1 MIKYLSQSVQDT
13 RGIGVKCAELIT
25 PHSLVCLFGDLGSGK
40 TTLIKSIIAQLTQ
53 INPHQITSPTFT
65 YVNTYKGKAV
75 CHHFD
80 LYRLSGTGLFL
91 QKGFDEYLDTDAY
104 SMIEWPERIEPLL
117 KNRPHVKV
125 TLRTLNETEREIT
138 LEK

>member
-1 MIKYLSQSVQDT
+1 MIKYFSHSVQET
-13 RGIGVKCAELIT
+13 RAIGVKCAEVLT
-25 PHSLVCLFGDLGSGK
+25 PNSLVCLFGELGSGK
-40 TTLIKSIIAQLTQ
+40 TTLIKSIIAELTD

-65 YVNTYKGKAV
+65 YVNTYSGKAL

-80 LYRLSGTGLFL
+80 LYRLSGVGLFL

-117 KNRPHVKV
+117 KNRPHITI
-125 TLRTLNETEREIT
+125 TLRTLDETEREIII
-138 LEK
+138 K